1 MKKFLLYFV
10 VFLVL
15 FFIGYR
21 IASDSGGSD
30 VVSRTRVLMGTI
42 VEIQI
47 KETDEEVAD
56 AAINEAFNEINR
68 IDILFSPY
76 QESGSVYNI
85 NYSNDPLFKIEGDLL
100 RVFEYSDSLWK
111 LTGGAFDPTLHVL
124 TELWRF
130 DTEPVFPGED
140 SIKSVIK
147 KTGWDKI
154 GFNEGS
160 FSRNGVMFNF
170 GAIAKGYAVDKA
182 IDVLK
187 KNNIKSA
194 LVDAGGEIKSIGN
207 FWKVGI
213 QDPRES
219 NSLINVIELNDMSV
233 ATSGDYEQYFEYQ
246 GKRYHHI
253 LDPATGFPGIKSRS
267 VTVITKQNVIADA
280 LATGIF
286 IMGPID
292 GLSII
297 EKIKDTEAMIIDSQ
311 GEVWMSSGFNNYILR

>member
-160 FSRNGVMFNF
+160 FSRNDVMFNF

-187 KNNIKSA
+187 KNNTKSA

-253 LDPATGFPGIKSRS
+253 LDPETGFPGIKSRS